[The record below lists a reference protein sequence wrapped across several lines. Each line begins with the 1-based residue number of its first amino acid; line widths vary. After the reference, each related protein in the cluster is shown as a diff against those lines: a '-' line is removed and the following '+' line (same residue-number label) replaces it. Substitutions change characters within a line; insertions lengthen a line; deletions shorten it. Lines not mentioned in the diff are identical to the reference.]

1 MVAVVQGGVS
11 VRGVFVQG
19 GGLCPGR
26 VVSVQGGWYLF
37 REGGLCPGKGV
48 SVEERGSLS
57 MEGWYLSMEGWYL
70 FREVGLRPG
79 KGVSVQGRGPLP
91 REGVSV
97 QGRVYL
103 SRGGSLS
110 KGVSVQ
116 GCNIE
121 HQSWLQWRTPGVQIL
136 SILCSFGTIWQ
147 NRMLAPLFGG
157 LARPPRRNT
166 GSATGLGNSS
176 E

>member
-1 MVAVVQGGVS
+1 MLKNSENICKQVCIPVGCVPPATVAVVQGGLCP
-11 VRGVFVQG
+11 GVFVQG

-37 REGGLCPGKGV
+37 REGGLCRGKGV
-48 SVEERGSLS
+48 SVQGRGSLS
-57 MEGWYLSMEGWYL
+57 MEGWYL
-70 FREVGLRPG
+70 FREGGLCPG
-79 KGVSVQGRGPLP
+79 KGVSVQGRVSLP

-103 SRGGSLS
+103 SRGGFLS

-147 NRMLAPLFGG
+147 NRM
-157 LARPPRRNT
+157 
-166 GSATGLGNSS
+166 
-176 E
+176 